1 MLYKIRLFLTGILV
15 NLQFFTSIP
24 INASLS
30 LDQNQLKY
38 ALRTFPLLGLI
49 QGGIYAAFLFG
60 LQSFTPLTDLMMAL
74 FLWLLLIILSGGI
87 HLDGWIDTSDAYFSY
102 KDPEKRLAIMKD
114 PRVGA
119 FGVLSVIVFLFTRF
133 IVLYEL
139 IQAAHLNAL
148 LFIIFIPFLGKMLLG
163 VLLQLLPPAR
173 TDGMASFFQQ
183 GKSSSLFG
191 VYAIYLVLIGACV
204 TWLQISCLPAYVLFI
219 GVTLITGFFIAK
231 FITKNFIGLTGD
243 TLGAS
248 SEGME
253 LLLWLTLLLLHSCAM
268 V

>member
-1 MLYKIRLFLTGILV
+1 MLYKIRLFFTGILI

-24 INASLS
+24 IKAQFS

-38 ALRTFPLLGLI
+38 VLRTFPVLGLL
-49 QGGIYAAFLFG
+49 QGSIYAAFLYI
-60 LQSFTPLTDLMMAL
+60 LQSFTPFTDLMMAL

-102 KDPEKRLAIMKD
+102 KDPEQRLEIMKD
-114 PRVGA
+114 PRAGA
-119 FGVLSVIVFLFTRF
+119 FGVLSVIVLLFTRF

-139 IQAAHLNAL
+139 IQAADSTIL
-148 LFIIFIPFLGKMLLG
+148 LLIILIPFLGKMLLG
-163 VLLQLLPPAR
+163 IFLQILPPAR
-173 TDGMASFFQQ
+173 ADGMASFFQS

-191 VYAIYLVLIGACV
+191 VYAVYLVIIGSFIA
-204 TWLQISCLPAYVLFI
+204 WFQIASLFAYMLFI
-219 GVTLITGFFIAK
+219 AVTFIAGLL
-231 FITKNFIGLTGD
+231 IARSIRKNFNGITGD

-253 LLLWLTLLLLHSCAM
+253 LLLWLTLLLLHSFAM

>member
-1 MLYKIRLFLTGILV
+1 MLNKFRLFFTGILI

-24 INASLS
+24 IKAQFS

-38 ALRTFPLLGLI
+38 ALRAFPVLGLL
-49 QGGIYAAFLFG
+49 QGGIYAAFLYV
-60 LQSFTPLTDLMMAL
+60 LQSFTPFTDLMMAL

-102 KDPEKRLAIMKD
+102 KDPEKRLEIMKD
-114 PRVGA
+114 PRTGA
-119 FGVLSVIVFLFTRF
+119 FGVLSVIALLFTRF

-139 IQAAHLNAL
+139 IQAAHTAIL
-148 LFIIFIPFLGKMLLG
+148 LFIILIPFLGKMQLG
-163 VLLQLLPPAR
+163 LFLQMLPPAR
-173 TDGMASFFQQ
+173 TDGMASFFQR
-183 GKSSSLFG
+183 GKNSSLFWIYA
-191 VYAIYLVLIGACV
+191 VYLAVIGSCIIWIQLDLLV
-204 TWLQISCLPAYVLFI
+204 AYFLFI
-219 GVTLITGFFIAK
+219 AVTLIAGLFIARS
-231 FITKNFIGLTGD
+231 ITKNFKGITGD

-253 LLLWLTLLLLHSCAM
+253 LLLWLTLLLLHSFAM